1 MATPLS
7 RLHALVPPPANP
19 FYSSGDWSLVEQE
32 LGLRL
37 PDDYKQL
44 IESYGQGMFQGRRK
58 YSGLNITSFLCPVS
72 PVMLAEATTAALRSL
87 ELEYR
92 VYPQMPGLLGFG
104 VYKDVDFLAW
114 HVDGPAI
121 HWNIIFQDVET
132 GTNEIPNM
140 GLIDLVISILEG
152 TSPLHTRGI
161 IGAEEMEGPHSFTP
175 EDA

>member
-72 PVMLAEATTAALRSL
+72 PVMLAEEKRPPWSPRERLHRRTGPGATPHLAPTPLPGPTEGPAMAALA
-87 ELEYR
+87 
-92 VYPQMPGLLGFG
+92 VAKP
-104 VYKDVDFLAW
+104 
-114 HVDGPAI
+114 
-121 HWNIIFQDVET
+121 
-132 GTNEIPNM
+132 
-140 GLIDLVISILEG
+140 VI
-152 TSPLHTRGI
+152 
-161 IGAEEMEGPHSFTP
+161 
-175 EDA
+175 